1 MVVRN
6 LCRERLHDKELA
18 AYCPLGGDW
27 DNCYIG
33 VLAAVAASSTFARA
47 IAGNL
52 GSASMA
58 GRLFAVGLVR

>member
-6 LCRERLHDKELA
+6 LCRERLHDKELT

-33 VLAAVAASSTFARA
+33 VFAAIVASLAC
-47 IAGNL
+47 
-52 GSASMA
+52 GS
-58 GRLFAVGLVR
+58 